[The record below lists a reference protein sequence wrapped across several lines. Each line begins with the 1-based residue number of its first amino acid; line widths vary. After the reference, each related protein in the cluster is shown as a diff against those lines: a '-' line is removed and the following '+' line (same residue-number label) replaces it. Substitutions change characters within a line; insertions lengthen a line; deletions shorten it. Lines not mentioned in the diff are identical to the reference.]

1 MPAGMNIMIEIS
13 KDLTINENE
22 LEFTFSRSGGPG
34 GQNVNKVSSR
44 VTLLFDITNSPSLSD
59 SQRQRLLAKLPTRIN
74 NKGILRVICQK
85 HRSQSANREEA
96 VIRFI
101 DLLHQALKRKIP
113 RKKTIIPPAAV
124 EKRIDEKKHRGRI
137 KQKRTG
143 KIAWDE

>member
-1 MPAGMNIMIEIS
+1 MIEIS

-44 VTLLFDITNSPSLSD
+44 VTLLFDVANSLSLSD
-59 SQRQRLLAKLPTRIN
+59 IQRKRILIKLQTRIN
-74 NKGILRVICQK
+74 NEGVLRVICQK

-96 VIRFI
+96 IIRFT
-101 DLLHQALKRKIP
+101 DLLHQALKRKTP
-113 RKKTIIPPAAV
+113 RKKTKIPAAAV
-124 EKRIDEKKHRGRI
+124 EKRIEEKKHRSRI

-143 KIAWDE
+143 KIAWEE